1 MFNIIRYVISNI
13 SDDDFSSVKGTEPGL
28 GQRIKRSLEN
38 SSSIKAFCDKAV
50 TSRYT
55 ASRIKRI
62 IKCAM
67 LNIDQ
72 SADLSYV
79 RILAFNDKGR
89 KLLKEIKER
98 TSLAIINKLA
108 DFKSDD
114 IMLEWDINATS
125 LSTYCLDNPDEGP
138 DDYKKSPVYVK

>member
-1 MFNIIRYVISNI
+1 
-13 SDDDFSSVKGTEPGL
+13 
-28 GQRIKRSLEN
+28 
-38 SSSIKAFCDKAV
+38 
-50 TSRYT
+50 
-55 ASRIKRI
+55 
-62 IKCAM
+62 M